1 MVGGRLLVV
10 GGRGDG
16 KHSSRERLPV
26 PPGSAVS
33 ITCLGPPRGCQ
44 TWGKGPRVLGSSSLT
59 PQRLA
64 AMENGNE
71 DRLEQCSIKGLLRA
85 ALKQCPGA

>member
-1 MVGGRLLVV
+1 MV

-26 PPGSAVS
+26 LPGPAAP

-44 TWGKGPRVLGSSSLT
+44 TWGKGPRVLGGSSSPT

-71 DRLEQCSIKGLLRA
+71 DRLEQRSIKGLLRA